1 MRALKIC
8 LWIAGILCL
17 LSGFGMF
24 LPISALESIAKLFG
38 IESLHIPDSPLVE
51 YAVRVMSAMAV
62 AMGVYLIILALN
74 PMKYGIMV
82 PFTGLAS
89 VFLGVVCGITGLVVG
104 MYPLWFLGDSLSCL
118 VLGVLILVF
127 WRQAKQASRPLT
139 DTM

>member
-24 LPISALESIAKLFG
+24 LPISAWESIAKLFG
-38 IESLHIPDSPLVE
+38 AESLGLSDSPLFV
-51 YAVRVMSAMAV
+51 YMVRVGSAMAV
-62 AMGVYLIILALN
+62 AMGVYLIILSLH
-74 PMKYGIMV
+74 PMKYPALI

-104 MYPLWFLGDSLSCL
+104 MYPLWFLGDFLSCL
-118 VLGVLILVF
+118 VLGILILVF
-127 WRQAKQASRPLT
+127 WQKAKANQAIEE
-139 DTM
+139 